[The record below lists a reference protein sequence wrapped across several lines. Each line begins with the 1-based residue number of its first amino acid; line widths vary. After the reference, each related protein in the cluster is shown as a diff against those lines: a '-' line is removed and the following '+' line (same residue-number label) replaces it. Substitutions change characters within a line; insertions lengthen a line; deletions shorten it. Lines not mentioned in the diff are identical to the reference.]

1 MNESVRAYI
10 YRVLLALVPL
20 LAGYG
25 LVDDNKAALFVAFV
39 TAVFG
44 TGLAVRNTS
53 TSSNNP

>member
-10 YRVLLALVPL
+10 YRVLLALIPL

-53 TSSNNP
+53 TKSTNP